1 MGIES
6 APKFLIFAHIFQK
19 QPAMSIDVFEKLI
32 KDGGPIGQHMDR
44 AHGYFAFPKLDGE
57 LGPRMSFRGKEM
69 IVWSLNNYLGLVN
82 HPEVRK
88 VDAEAAQKYGMGNPM
103 GARMMSGNTIHHEK
117 LEEVISKFVGREDT
131 MLLNFGYQGIM
142 SCIDALVNRRDV
154 IVYDAE
160 SHACIVDGVRLH
172 MGHRYAFKHNDIE
185 DCEKQLQ
192 RATELANKQG
202 GGILVITEGV
212 FGMDGEQGILK
223 EIAALKKKYNFRI
236 LIDDAHGFG
245 YMGPTGAG
253 ADQAQECQADIDLY
267 FSTFVKSMGSIG
279 AFISGPKAVIK
290 YLRYNTRSQIFA
302 KSLPLLIVEGMLK
315 RMELTI
321 NHPELRTKLWDN
333 VNKLQQGLRDR
344 GFDIGNTNSPVTPI
358 YMKGDVPEATQMVM
372 DLRENYHI
380 FCSIVVY
387 PVIPKGD
394 IIYRLIP
401 TAAHTQEDI
410 DLTLK
415 AFEETKKKLDVGAY
429 KAEHIPDMAEK
440 A

>member
-1 MGIES
+1 M
-6 APKFLIFAHIFQK
+6 A
-19 QPAMSIDVFEKLI
+19 DVFEKLV

-44 AHGYFAFPKLDGE
+44 AHGYFAFPKLEGE
-57 LGPRMSFRGKEM
+57 LGPRMSFRGKDV

-82 HPEVRK
+82 HPEIRK
-88 VDAEAAQKYGMGNPM
+88 VDADAAAMYGMGNPM
-103 GARMMSGNTIHHEK
+103 GARMMSGNSTKHEE
-117 LEEVISKFVGREDT
+117 LERVISQFVSREDT

-160 SHACIVDGVRLH
+160 SHACLVDGVRLH
-172 MGHRYAFKHNDIE
+172 MGYRYAFKHNDAA

-192 RATELANKQG
+192 RATEMVAKTG

-223 EIAALKKKYNFRI
+223 EIVALKEKYEFRL

-253 ADQAQECQADIDLY
+253 ADEAQGCQAGVDLY

-290 YLRYNTRSQIFA
+290 YLGYNTRSQIFA
-302 KSLPLLIVEGMLK
+302 KSLPLIIVEGMLK
-315 RMELTI
+315 RMEMVLTM
-321 NHPELRTKLWDN
+321 PELREKLWYN
-333 VNKLQQGLRDR
+333 VNRLQQGLKER

-372 DLRENYHI
+372 DLRENYRI

-401 TAAHTQEDI
+401 TAAHTDEDI

-415 AFEETKKKLDVGAY
+415 AFEETKKKLDAGAY
-429 KAEHIPDMAEK
+429 KAEKIPDMAEK
-440 A
+440 M

>member
-1 MGIES
+1 M
-6 APKFLIFAHIFQK
+6 A
-19 QPAMSIDVFEKLI
+19 DVFEKLV

-44 AHGYFAFPKLDGE
+44 AHGYFAFPKLEGE
-57 LGPRMSFRGKEM
+57 LGPRMQFRGKEM

-82 HPEVRK
+82 HPEIRK
-88 VDAEAAQKYGMGNPM
+88 VDAAAAAKYGMGNPM
-103 GARMMSGNTIHHEK
+103 GARMMSGNSDMHDELEK
-117 LEEVISKFVGREDT
+117 VISGFVGREDT

-160 SHACIVDGVRLH
+160 AHACIVDGVRLH
-172 MGHRYAFKHNDIE
+172 MGHRYALKHNDIE

-192 RATELANKQG
+192 RATELAAKQG

-223 EIAALKKKYNFRI
+223 EIVALKKQYDFRI

-253 ADQAQECQADIDLY
+253 ADESQGCQEGIDLY

-279 AFISGPKAVIK
+279 AFISGPKAVLK

-302 KSLPLLIVEGMLK
+302 KSLPLLIVDGMLK
-315 RMELTI
+315 RMEMVTTM
-321 NHPELRTKLWDN
+321 PELRTKLWHN
-333 VNKLQQGLRDR
+333 VALLQNGLKER
-344 GFDIGNTNSPVTPI
+344 GFDIGNTNSPVTPVF
-358 YMKGDVPEATQMVM
+358 MKGDVPEATQMVM

-401 TAAHTQEDI
+401 TAVHTEEDI
-410 DLTLK
+410 EITLN
-415 AFEETKKKLDVGAY
+415 AFEATKKKLDAGEY
-429 KAEHIPDMAEK
+429 KAVDIPDMAEK
-440 A
+440 V